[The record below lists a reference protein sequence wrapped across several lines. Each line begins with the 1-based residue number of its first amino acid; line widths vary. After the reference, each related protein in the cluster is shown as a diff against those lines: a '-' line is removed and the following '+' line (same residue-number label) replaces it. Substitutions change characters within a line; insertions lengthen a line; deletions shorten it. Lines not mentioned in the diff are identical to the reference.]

1 MSVVLLS
8 DIIAD
13 FKENTFV
20 EFLVSNKLCKEA
32 QHFIIHSIAMVN
44 DDVSTL
50 EGVRATK
57 KFLQS
62 LGRYGNSAFLFPTYG
77 IGEIPQAFSRY
88 VTTD

>member
-50 EGVRATK
+50 EGVKATK